1 MTNFF
6 NVFGILLT
14 VALVLAIL
22 YLMANT
28 MQFFKTLAF
37 KVSIILRYAEDK
49 QIPLDAFDY
58 SLNAEKQTL
67 RFQELEEELKL
78 EIRRSTSIDFKYI
91 FMAVL

>member
-49 QIPLDAFDY
+49 
-58 SLNAEKQTL
+58 
-67 RFQELEEELKL
+67 
-78 EIRRSTSIDFKYI
+78 
-91 FMAVL
+91 